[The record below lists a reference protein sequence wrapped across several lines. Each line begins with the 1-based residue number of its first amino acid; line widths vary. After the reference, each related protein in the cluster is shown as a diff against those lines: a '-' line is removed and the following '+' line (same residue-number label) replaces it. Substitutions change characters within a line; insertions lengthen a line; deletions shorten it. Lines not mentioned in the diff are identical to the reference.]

1 MNKSK
6 CKDAYHITLQT
17 SSGLA
22 NYLFKY
28 LTSMP
33 AMLSHVSSASSLIH
47 TYKFQIWKQILKIFS
62 KSITFIILNRKIF
75 YKQHTASDIIKRK
88 ND

>member
-47 TYKFQIWKQILKIFS
+47 TYKFQI
-62 KSITFIILNRKIF
+62 
-75 YKQHTASDIIKRK
+75 
-88 ND
+88 